1 MSIWLY
7 ALVYYI
13 LPIALLIR
21 LWKGEL
27 KSRLLGAL
35 EIGLTFSFFAYL
47 FVVIPWHV
55 YSHYIRFLWVL
66 LFLPV
71 LFIAIKRLKPLPL
84 KRPKGERSGMF
95 SNLLSFAV
103 MIFFTFMAVS
113 GVIGYSPSNDEAID
127 LAFPLKDGVYATGQ
141 GGATTIIN
149 YHNEH
154 KPQQYAIDILELNG
168 AGLRA
173 NGLTPSELEAFEI
186 YNAFLYSPCS
196 GEVIQAV
203 DQYED
208 IPPLESP
215 DKVEEAKGNHIT
227 LRCQSADV
235 LLAHMKPGSVQ
246 VTEGQTVKTGELLG
260 LVGNTGN
267 TTEPH
272 LHIHAERDGVGV
284 PITFDGRFLKRNS
297 LVFQ

>member
-7 ALVYYI
+7 AAVYYI

-21 LWKGEL
+21 LWKGDL

-35 EIGLTFSFFAYL
+35 EVGLTTSFFGYL

-84 KRPKGERSGMF
+84 KRPSGERSGMF
-95 SNLLSFAV
+95 SNLLSLAV

-113 GVIGYSPSNDEAID
+113 GLVGYSPSTGKAIG
-127 LAFPLKDGVYATGQ
+127 LEFPLKDGVYATGQ

-154 KPQQYAIDILELNG
+154 EPQQYAIDILELNG

-173 NGLTPSELEAFEI
+173 NGLTPSELKAYEI
-186 YNAFLYSPCS
+186 YNASLYSPCN
-196 GEVIQAV
+196 GEVIGAV

-215 DKVEEAKGNHIT
+215 ENVEEAKGNHVT
-227 LRCQSADV
+227 LRCQNTDV
-235 LLAHMKPGSVQ
+235 ILAHMKPGSVQ
-246 VTEGQTVKTGELLG
+246 VTKGQTVKAGDLLG

-272 LHIHAERDGVGV
+272 LHIHAERDGVGI